1 MFAVKL
7 TEAGL
12 AAFADAVVNSAP
24 VIIGEIAIGD
34 GGGAPIAPTG
44 EETALYNEIGRH
56 PTTAVTIHDEHDNW
70 IVVEAVVPAES
81 GGYTIREVGIY
92 SNEGTLLA
100 IASYPEQY
108 KPEIAEGFGED
119 LTMRLIMMVVN
130 ASQITIED
138 GGSVVY
144 ATRVW
149 LEQRLSQVVNW
160 YTLNW

>member
-1 MFAVKL
+1 MFTVKL
-7 TEAGL
+7 TDAGL
-12 AAFADAVVNSAP
+12 AAFANAVVNSTP
-24 VIIGEIAIGD
+24 VIISEIAVGD
-34 GGGAPIAPTG
+34 GGGAPIEPTG
-44 EETALYNEIGRH
+44 DETSLYNEIGRH
-56 PTTAVTIHDEHDNW
+56 PTTSVEVHDEHANW
-70 IVVEAVVPAES
+70 IVVEGIVPAES

-92 SNEGTLLA
+92 ADDGTLIA
-100 IASYPEQY
+100 IAAYPEQY
-108 KPEIAEGFGED
+108 KPALVEGFGED

-149 LEQRLSQVVNW
+149 LEQRLSQTVNW